1 MILPQNKDDLISLRV
16 LVLHLNAVFVL
27 LGDGRDPSSNL
38 GRGVFATESCSRDS
52 DEESEKLGSE
62 RFLKIYNVACPL
74 YNDKMDQQQKIS
86 KIMNILAAH
95 FNYKERTT
103 LNRMRENPDPFK
115 VLIACLLSLRTQD
128 KNTEKASSALFAVA
142 DTPEKILK
150 LSEEELEKI
159 IFSSGHYK
167 KKART
172 LKHVSK
178 VILEEYNGRVPD
190 KKEELLSIKGIGPK
204 TANIV
209 LAFAYGKSVLP
220 IDTHCHRIPNRLGW
234 VKTKSPEQTEKELEK
249 ILPRKYWPEFNALF
263 VLFGQTICQPISPK
277 CSQCPVREYCPR
289 IGVTRSR

>member
-1 MILPQNKDDLISLRV
+1 MDLLS
-16 LVLHLNAVFVL
+16 
-27 LGDGRDPSSNL
+27 
-38 GRGVFATESCSRDS
+38 
-52 DEESEKLGSE
+52 
-62 RFLKIYNVACPL
+62 
-74 YNDKMDQQQKIS
+74 
-86 KIMNILAAH
+86 AH

-128 KNTEKASSALFAVA
+128 KNTEKASRALFAVA
-142 DTPEKILK
+142 DTPEKIVRIPIRK
-150 LSEEELEKI
+150 LEKI

-167 KKART
+167 KKSRT
-172 LKHVSK
+172 LQHVSRELINRFNSK
-178 VILEEYNGRVPD
+178 VPSD
-190 KKEELLSIKGIGPK
+190 KEELLSIKGIGPK

-209 LAFAYGKSVLP
+209 LAFAYGKEVLP

-234 VKTKSPEQTEKELEK
+234 VKTKTPEQTEKELEK